1 MKVSQFTKEFIRRN
15 DISFVGMRN
24 TALSLLPKD
33 KTVLDGLY
41 NDLRRGTDI
50 LDDETHLNMYLRS
63 FGQMHKAKLDAAF
76 SCLPDIQKIFSD
88 NLEIYDWGCGQGT
101 ATICLLDYLNKKGV
115 SYSISQINLIEP
127 SIQAST
133 RAEEVISCF
142 DNSIKIKTIN

>member
-33 KTVLDGLY
+33 RTVLDGLY

-50 LDDETHLNMYLRS
+50 IDDETHLNMYLRS

-76 SCLPDIQKIFSD
+76 SCLPDITNIFSD

-127 SIQAST
+127 QSKLQLEQKRLSHVLIIA
-133 RAEEVISCF
+133 
-142 DNSIKIKTIN
+142 

>member
-1 MKVSQFTKEFIRRN
+1 
-15 DISFVGMRN
+15 
-24 TALSLLPKD
+24 
-33 KTVLDGLY
+33 
-41 NDLRRGTDI
+41 
-50 LDDETHLNMYLRS
+50 
-63 FGQMHKAKLDAAF
+63 MHKAKLDAAF

-142 DNSIKIKTIN
+142 DNSIKIKTINKVFDDLNEDDFSKSNSHKIHLFSNILDVDAFDLAQFTVLLRGVKRNV